1 MSDLEA
7 MRLNRSD
14 EDRFSLLR
22 RDGLLCVERVLVEPA
37 REGKQDFRRP
47 VLLVVGQG
55 GRQGNRLIQ

>member
-1 MSDLEA
+1 MTAFVPAEA
-7 MRLNRSD
+7 PPTTRGFYLLCCG
-14 EDRFSLLR
+14 ELLR
-22 RDGLLCVERVLVEPA
+22 INRVLVEPA